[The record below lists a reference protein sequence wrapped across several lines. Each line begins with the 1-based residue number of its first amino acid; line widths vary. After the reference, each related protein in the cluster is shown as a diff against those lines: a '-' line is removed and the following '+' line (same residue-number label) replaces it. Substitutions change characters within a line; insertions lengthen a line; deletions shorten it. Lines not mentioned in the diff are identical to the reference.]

1 MVALTM
7 EARVMVHGSPMPA
20 AAAVKVCHGG
30 DLLLGVSLLLALE
43 RPRPPKKI
51 CDAAS

>member
-1 MVALTM
+1 
-7 EARVMVHGSPMPA
+7 MVHGSPMPA

-30 DLLLGVSLLLALE
+30 DLFNRCFAVVSVREAE
-43 RPRPPKKI
+43 APKKV